1 MQRADIIQAAAQIF
15 REKGY
20 HGTSMQ
26 DIADAVHLQKA
37 SLYYHVSS
45 KQEILLTILDQALD
59 LLIADMSAVLAEDL
73 PVEDKLGRAMR
84 VYIQRLTK
92 DADLAA
98 VLLLEHRSLN
108 GAARQRHIRRRD
120 RYENLWRSLIKD
132 GMEQGSFQASDE
144 RLASFALLGVLN
156 WMVTWYREDGQY
168 TSGELADFF
177 SSMMLEGLAAGPSLE
192 VS

>member
-144 RLASFALLGVLN
+144 RLVSFALLGVLN